1 MNLPKEIN
9 PNPLAISTIE
19 IRFDSKV
26 EPDKVLSTFF
36 PLFSDEFPKLKSGRY
51 SRDIKEKNTGL
62 KYSSDYIFEN
72 EKYAIGISN
81 CVMIIENLNEYKL
94 WSNFSEIIKTQLDKL
109 FSLDSINTIERVGVR
124 VANIFEGDDNINE
137 ILNFVPLMNFD
148 SYRQE
153 ITIFRTNFFKDDI
166 KLHLQIGEKV
176 RITNERINKSG
187 TYIDIDASV
196 SNDLP
201 INITLFETIETM
213 HIELKKLFFF
223 LIREDYLK
231 NKLNPKY

>member
-1 MNLPKEIN
+1 
-9 PNPLAISTIE
+9 
-19 IRFDSKV
+19 
-26 EPDKVLSTFF
+26 
-36 PLFSDEFPKLKSGRY
+36 
-51 SRDIKEKNTGL
+51 
-62 KYSSDYIFEN
+62 
-72 EKYAIGISN
+72 
-81 CVMIIENLNEYKL
+81 MIIENLNEYKL